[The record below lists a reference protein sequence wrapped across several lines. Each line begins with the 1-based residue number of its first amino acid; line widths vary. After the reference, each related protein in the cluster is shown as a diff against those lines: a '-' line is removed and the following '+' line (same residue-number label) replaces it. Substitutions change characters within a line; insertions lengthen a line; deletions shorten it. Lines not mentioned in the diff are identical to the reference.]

1 MSSADVTRGDDPPMS
16 VRGEPMAESAI
27 VSARHGRTEKGRV
40 PGDAGPPA
48 AEAEPG
54 SGTPSGVALAD
65 RPVAPRGGTGTA
77 GAAPRAVRGTLRFFA
92 NDLRVTFFRRRNQL
106 LLLVGALFPLL
117 IGIGLKAA
125 QPKGG
130 GGHGLSSGSSAYFS
144 QLAGNG
150 VFLTFVALSLLLL
163 LVLPMIVGVV
173 AGDSIAGEA
182 GYGTLRYL
190 LAVPA
195 GRTRLLAVKYATVVV
210 WAVTATFVVSVI
222 ALVTGV
228 ALFGAGPVTLL
239 SGETVSLAAGLVRV
253 LWVTLY
259 VCAAM
264 AAFGAIAL
272 AISTFTEHA
281 IGAIAASLII
291 AVGSEVVENVPQFA
305 PVNPYLPTN
314 WWLDFDSLLR
324 TPVDTTTLWHGLLSF
339 AVYAVIFLTIAWAR
353 FTSADVTS

>member
-1 MSSADVTRGDDPPMS
+1 MTWSRRNLAPPRRRRSPPSLCTPASACAASRWRRPALRTCSSALPGRVSMSSVDLV
-16 VRGEPMAESAI
+16 
-27 VSARHGRTEKGRV
+27 
-40 PGDAGPPA
+40 DAGQAPVEA
-48 AEAEPG
+48 AGGPKSAE
-54 SGTPSGVALAD
+54 LA
-65 RPVAPRGGTGTA
+65 AT
-77 GAAPRAVRGTLRFFA
+77 TLRFFT
-92 NDLRVTFFRRRNQL
+92 NELRTTFFRRRNQL
-106 LLLVGALFPLL
+106 LLLVAALFPLL

-125 QPKGG
+125 SPHGG
-130 GGHGLSSGSSAYFS
+130 GGGRGPSAGGQAYFS

-150 VFLTFVALSLLLL
+150 VVLTFVALSLLLI
-163 LVLPMIVGVV
+163 LVLPVVVGVIS
-173 AGDSIAGEA
+173 GDSIAGEA

-195 GRTRLLAVKYATVVV
+195 GRTRLLAVKYAAIVV

-239 SGETVSLAAGLVRV
+239 SGNTVSLADGLVHV

-272 AISTFTEHA
+272 AISTFTEHS
-281 IGAIAASLII
+281 IGAIAAALMLVV
-291 AVGSEVVENVPQFA
+291 ASEVVDNIPQFA
-305 PVNPYLPTN
+305 PVTPYLPTD
-314 WWLDFDSLLR
+314 WWLSFDALLR
-324 TPVDTTTLWHGLLSF
+324 TPIDTYSLWHGLLSF
-339 AVYAVIFLTIAWAR
+339 AVYAVTFLAIAWAR